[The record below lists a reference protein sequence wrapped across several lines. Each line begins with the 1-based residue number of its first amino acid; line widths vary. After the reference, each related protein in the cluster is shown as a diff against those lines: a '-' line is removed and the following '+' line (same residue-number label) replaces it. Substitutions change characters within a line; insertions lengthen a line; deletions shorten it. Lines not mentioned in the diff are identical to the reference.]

1 MTDNLRPPPSEW
13 NFEDIKAALYADGA
27 SFVTFRQGRGG
38 PTFFMSSDAAEEAAK
53 QFIEAAQQA
62 RSATGQRSGDDE

>member
-1 MTDNLRPPPSEW
+1 
-13 NFEDIKAALYADGA
+13 
-27 SFVTFRQGRGG
+27 
-38 PTFFMSSDAAEEAAK
+38 MSSDAAEEAAK